1 MKLKKKLMSL
11 ALVVAMAVC
20 MLPVSKAKAAN
31 TAYTWSFANSE
42 NTNDYFAVSG
52 SSSTNKSSD
61 FASGLKLDS
70 NNYIQFT
77 VTEGKYAKVDVW
89 ANCNSDGQPSVVCLV
104 SDSYSAETDEI
115 SVYHGKGAN
124 AAVKCTYSGYITG
137 GTYYVGM
144 KNAVNKMVADA
155 ATTSNTKQSMLYQV
169 VVTEYDTVGEVPEDV
184 VDTTTYV
191 NVSGTITSEVD
202 LTDGK
207 VSLKSATKQYT
218 ATISAGANANEY
230 TYTAEDVAGDGAEYT
245 VSVNAT
251 GLNEATKVVSA
262 IAPTTIT
269 VNTEDVTNAN
279 FTISYDDIRV
289 DAYNTVWDFG
299 TGKFEAYEIQGS
311 GKTGTYKGLS
321 IATEGGK
328 FSVRE
333 SDVQVNAGTTIS
345 IPVTGKGTVVVDLKN
360 DAGFTLGGEANTTYD
375 FDNSVD
381 SVDLVITEND
391 YLLSIAI
398 AKDED
403 TEDTEYAYTYVQYKQ
418 QDDDKFTLRFV
429 SAIEE
434 SVLED
439 INAAGFALTVAGETE
454 VITGQNVF
462 KSIYANGEVVN
473 AADGC
478 VFVVVEVAN
487 VPAGTV
493 FTDIKLAYEL
503 EDGSGVAAPDGFTYT
518 TPEAGA

>member
-1 MKLKKKLMSL
+1 MSL

-31 TAYTWSFANSE
+31 TAYTWSYQE
-42 NTNDYFAVSG
+42 NTDGYFTVTGTTATSY
-52 SSSTNKSSD
+52 SSSD
-61 FASGLKLDS
+61 FAEGLKTESSQGYVD
-70 NNYIQFT
+70 FT
-77 VTEGKYAKVDVW
+77 VTEGKYAKVTIW
-89 ANCNSDGQPSVVCLV
+89 ALANSGTPSYVMLAPTTG
-104 SDSYSAETDEI
+104 DKLYSEGITLT
-115 SVYHGKGAN
+115 KGSN
-124 AAVKCTYSGYITG
+124 AAIEYTYPGYITG
-137 GTYYVGM
+137 GSYTVRRSDGG
-144 KNAVNKMVADA
+144 NDTN
-155 ATTSNTKQSMLYQV
+155 NNQSVLYKI
-169 VVTEYDTVGEVPEDV
+169 VVTEYDTVGEVPEDEI
-184 VDTTTYV
+184 DTTTYV

-269 VNTEDVTNAN
+269 VNTADVTNAN

-289 DAYNTVWDFG
+289 DAYNSVWDFG
-299 TGKFEAYEIQGS
+299 TGKFEKYEIQGT

-345 IPVTGKGTVVVDLKN
+345 IPLTGKGTVVVDLKN
-360 DAGFTLGGEANTTYD
+360 DAGFTLGGEASTVYE
-375 FDNSVD
+375 FDGSVD
-381 SVDLVITEND
+381 SVDLVITAND

-398 AKDED
+398 AYDID
-403 TEDTEYAYTYVQYKQ
+403 TESVEDYVQTYVQFKQ
-418 QDDDKFTLRFV
+418 QDDDKFTLRFIGQV
-429 SAIEE
+429 YAPAIDQ
-434 SVLED
+434 LD
-439 INAAGFALTVAGETE
+439 GAGFSLTVDDETE
-454 VITGQNVF
+454 LIMGKTLF
-462 KSIYANGEVVN
+462 RSIYANGEVVN
-473 AADGC
+473 ADDNMA
-478 VFVVVEVAN
+478 FIIVEIAN

-493 FTDIKLAYEL
+493 FTDIEMAVEL
-503 EDGSGVAAPDGFTYT
+503 EDGTVEYSGSSFTYT